1 MVQGGLWRLPVG
13 ILLAVSLGGCAAL
26 GTGGA
31 ERSLSVTGEGH
42 AVVVPD
48 IATITV
54 GVQTT
59 GDQVGPTVAEN
70 NRTTKKVIAAVEA
83 VGVGPEDIQTT
94 SFNVSAQVRYDEFGQ
109 PTDQV
114 TYWVDNSVTV
124 TLRDIGLVSRLLDD
138 ALAAGANSI
147 QSLTYGLGDPSAAQD
162 QARQEA
168 LSRAQAEAEQLAA
181 NAGVTLGALRSV
193 TDSAGTAMPGV
204 RAAAEA
210 SSVAPG
216 VPTAPGTLEITVNVN
231 VTYGIR

>member
-1 MVQGGLWRLPVG
+1 MIQARRWRLPLG
-13 ILLAVSLGGCAAL
+13 ILLALSLGGCAAL
-26 GTGGA
+26 EAGGA
-31 ERSLSVTGEGH
+31 ERILSVTGEGH

-59 GDQVGPTVAEN
+59 GKQVGPTVAEN
-70 NRTTKKVIAAVEA
+70 NRTTEKVIAAVEA
-83 VGVGPEDIQTT
+83 VGVAPDDIQTT

-109 PTDQV
+109 PTDEV

-124 TLRDIGLVSRLLDD
+124 TLRDIGLVGRLLDD

-147 QSLTYGLGDPSAAQD
+147 QSLTYGLGDPSTAQD

-168 LSRAQAEAEQLAA
+168 LSRAQAEAEQLATT
-181 NAGVTLGALRSV
+181 AGVTLGALQSV
-193 TDSAGTAMPGV
+193 TESTGSAMPGV
-204 RAAAEA
+204 RPGQETGSTAT
-210 SSVAPG
+210 G
-216 VPTAPGTLEITVNVN
+216 VPMAPGTLEITVNVN